1 MKNLTVCLLML
12 ALACAV
18 TACKTSTKS
27 ASPAAAAPAVAMQAQ
42 DQQPTVLVRGEVR
55 RPVVPWT
62 EDLTLS
68 RAIIAADYYAR
79 LAPMSIYITR
89 NGKSRYVSPRR
100 LLSGTEDPQLE
111 PGDLVEL
118 RK

>member
-1 MKNLTVCLLML
+1 MKNLTLCLLI
-12 ALACAV
+12 LACAV
-18 TACKTSTKS
+18 TACKTGTKS
-27 ASPAAAAPAVAMQAQ
+27 ASPAPAAAAPAVMMQAQ

-68 RAIIAADYYAR
+68 RAIIAADYTAH